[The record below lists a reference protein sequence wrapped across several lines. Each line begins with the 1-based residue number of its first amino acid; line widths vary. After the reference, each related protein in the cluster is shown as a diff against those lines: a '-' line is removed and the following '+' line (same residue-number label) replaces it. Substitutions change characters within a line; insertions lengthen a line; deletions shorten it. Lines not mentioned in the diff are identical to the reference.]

1 MLSRK
6 TFAIPYALFL
16 LSFVV
21 TPLVLIVIYSFT
33 TPDFKLTL
41 ENYGTIFTAEKICS
55 SVIFLLMTFR
65 SLSLPAS
72 TAKVEFFCPVKTRV
86 FITSGV
92 IASTLNEEKFISIF
106 GFSRALSY
114 NTIKVRK
121 RYGSYTD

>member
-41 ENYGTIFTAEKICS
+41 ENYGTIFTASNMNTLVVSLFIA
-55 SVIFLLMTFR
+55 VI
-65 SLSLPAS
+65 S
-72 TAKVEFFCPVKTRV
+72 TAICLLIGYPLAYLLADRKVNKSKVLVYFFIMPMR
-86 FITSGV
+86 
-92 IASTLNEEKFISIF
+92 
-106 GFSRALSY
+106 
-114 NTIKVRK
+114 
-121 RYGSYTD
+121 